1 MASEAPP
8 RSPSECERI
17 AAEGPKRGD
26 DWIEC
31 VTVFYGTN
39 RAELV
44 GDDKTVTSK
53 TITSSRAS
61 DEGDLFSKR
70 PEPRANCEPNPFDYS
85 QTSSS
90 TRVCH
95 LGEIMVSVPT
105 KRKETLAKG
114 GGKFKAARSGSNLR
128 DRDLKKYFALLDH
141 WSYDRDPEGFANRI
155 HEVIAT
161 SDLDSEHA
169 FVFIHGFNVPF
180 RNAAFR
186 TAQLKYDMEVDGPA
200 FFFSWPS
207 NGNLL
212 DYLNDQEDADLS
224 VDALAR
230 FLRLTHETVSTADR
244 PMKLHII
251 AHSMGTRVTAQALAR
266 LSDFSREK
274 KFGHVIFAAGD
285 LDSNLFAEWMGAAAP
300 IYDGVTIYTS
310 QSDAAVGFSG
320 ALRNLSS
327 RMNFFGS
334 NKDSDVKSR
343 IGFYKGGGPAVFDM
357 PDYLGRQFV
366 KTIDVTKAAPKSFF
380 FKVKHTTYAQSVSI
394 TNDIRCLFDHPYSL
408 PHERSGQFKR
418 LKTGHPHWVLD
429 PRSVFDPSFAT
440 EQSICD

>member
-1 MASEAPP
+1 MAMEAPP
-8 RSPSECERI
+8 RDPSECERI
-17 AAEGPKRGD
+17 AAEGARSGSE
-26 DWIEC
+26 WITC
-31 VTVFYGTN
+31 VPIFYGTN
-39 RAELV
+39 RTSIDV
-44 GDDKTVTSK
+44 DDTPINSK
-53 TITSSRAS
+53 TIGNSRAT
-61 DEGDLFSKR
+61 DKGDLFSIR
-70 PEPRANCEPNPFDYS
+70 PEPRANCEPSPFDYS
-85 QTSSS
+85 QTASS

-95 LGEIMVSVPT
+95 LGEIVVSVPDSRRE
-105 KRKETLAKG
+105 KLAKG
-114 GGKFKAARSGSNLR
+114 GGSFKAARSGANLR

-141 WSYDRDPEGFANRI
+141 WSYDRDPEGFADRI
-155 HEVIAT
+155 QEVIAN
-161 SDLDSEHA
+161 SDPDSEHA
-169 FVFIHGFNVPF
+169 FVFVHGFNVPF

-186 TAQLKYDMEVDGPA
+186 TAQLKYDMEIDGPA

-212 DYLNDQEDADLS
+212 DYLSDQEDADLS

-230 FLRLTHETVSTADR
+230 FLRYTHETVSTADR

-327 RMNFFGS
+327 KMNFFGS
-334 NKDSDVKSR
+334 NDNSDVKSR

-357 PDYLGRQFV
+357 PDNLGRQFV

-380 FKVKHTTYAQSVSI
+380 FKVKHTTYAQSTSI
-394 TNDIRCLFDHPYSL
+394 TNDIRCLFDHPYSM
-408 PHERSGQFKR
+408 PDERSGQFKR
-418 LKTGHPHWVLD
+418 LTNGHPHWVLD
-429 PRSVFDPSFAT
+429 PRSVFDPSFAGG
-440 EQSICD
+440 QSVCD